1 MSNTESRTIEF
12 HESFGH
18 PVRYEPTDV
27 SREEAIL
34 LLNLIEEE
42 YLELVEALFPGAY
55 ELWVSSIAD
64 TLGAEYDPFENAGE
78 SIAQELR
85 MFPSLY
91 VYNPDIVEVA
101 DAVADLD
108 VVVNGAGIRHGF
120 DMQALSR
127 EVFRSNMTKLGAD
140 GRPVINAETGKIMKS
155 PLFQEPDF
163 AGVLG
168 V

>member
-1 MSNTESRTIEF
+1 MSNTEARTIEF
-12 HESFGH
+12 HEAFGH
-18 PVRYEPTDV
+18 PVRDV
-27 SREEAIL
+27 PNAVERDEAIL

-55 ELWVSSIAD
+55 QLWLDSLIGCCELSPD
-64 TLGAEYDPFENAGE
+64 TFDFSGRT
-78 SIAQELR
+78 IAQELR
-85 MFPSLY
+85 MSPDF
-91 VYNPDIVEVA
+91 YNYEPDIVEVA

-127 EVFRSNMTKLGAD
+127 EAFRSNMTKLGAD
-140 GRPVINAETGKIMKS
+140 GRPLINSETGKIMKS

>member
-1 MSNTESRTIEF
+1 MSNTEARTIEF
-12 HESFGH
+12 HEAFNH
-18 PVRYEPTDV
+18 PVRTEPQSV
-27 SREEAIL
+27 SRDEAIL
-34 LLNLIEEE
+34 LLNLVEEE

-55 ELWVSSIAD
+55 REWLSDIKSDNGED
-64 TLGAEYDPFENAGE
+64 TV
-78 SIAQELR
+78 AQDLR
-85 MFPSLY
+85 QYPN
-91 VYNPDIVEVA
+91 VYSYTPDLVEVA

-127 EVFRSNMTKLGAD
+127 EAFRSNMTKLGAD
-140 GRPVINAETGKIMKS
+140 GRPMINPETGKIMKS